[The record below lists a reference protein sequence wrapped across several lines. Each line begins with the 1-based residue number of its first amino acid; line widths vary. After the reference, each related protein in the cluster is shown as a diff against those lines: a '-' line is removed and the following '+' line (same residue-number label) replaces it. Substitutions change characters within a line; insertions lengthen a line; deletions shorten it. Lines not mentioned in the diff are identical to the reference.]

1 VWRAKRA
8 ARELIADPGLSA
20 QRIARL
26 QRVSLRTLQRAFE
39 AEGASLMRWL
49 RDERLE
55 RSAALLV
62 DAGHRGHSIAEI
74 AASLGF
80 RDIPAFCRSFKRR
93 FGASPSAWRATKA
106 AAGGR

>member
-26 QRVSLRTLQRAFE
+26 QRISLRTLQRAFE

-62 DAGHRGHSIAEI
+62 DASHRGHSIAEI

-93 FGASPSAWRATKA
+93 FGESPSAWRATKA